1 MTNDTL
7 PLLANI
13 YYTHLLPE
21 FHHQVTQGLSRPLV
35 CSVQVKGLLET
46 ALGLDLVSLYLAVKP
61 PQVLKRFT
69 AVGIQFGR
77 LRQEQEVKINHKLQN
92 MALNIPYK

>member
-7 PLLANI
+7 PLLVNI
-13 YYTHLLPE
+13 CYTHLLPE

-69 AVGIQFGR
+69 VVGIQFGR
-77 LRQEQEVKINHKLQN
+77 LRQEQEVKNK
-92 MALNIPYK
+92 P